1 MTESSVNYFHLT
13 NINASLITKHEI
25 VDEKWPQDKLTSTE
39 QQIKVKYSIFLCYVG
54 QYMNQIQPIKALE
67 LVNPCQKSVYTK
79 SLAPM
84 KNACK
89 PFSAPDI
96 TAVS

>member
-1 MTESSVNYFHLT
+1 MKNITPAKISERLRPQLEASTPES
-13 NINASLITKHEI
+13 AE
-25 VDEKWPQDKLTSTE
+25 P
-39 QQIKVKYSIFLCYVG
+39 
-54 QYMNQIQPIKALE
+54 MIQPIKALE